1 MPPLGFHSQGLS
13 ARRAATICTIIP
25 VWNGEV
31 CDIIHKRIVTYL
43 LDMRWH
49 LCCSRQKQHLYRI
62 CNWRDYN
69 RAVGEPYLT

>member
-1 MPPLGFHSQGLS
+1 MPPWAFILRDLAH
-13 ARRAATICTIIP
+13 ARQLRICTIIP

-49 LCCSRQKQHLYRI
+49 LCCSRQKQRLYRI